1 MALNLYGITNYSID
15 VPLTIEYAR
24 EAVVTPDV
32 INPHIDTQ
40 FRYTRHATKSYKY
53 KGMTEEAARQCLIDK
68 RIQYARPFM
77 YWTVYGLYY
86 RYPEQ
91 YQSSGRPYLA
101 KPPYVEQVAQFNM
114 TRAGDAPV
122 YDLGITVDETV
133 ALYSTR
139 DYDPNTLS
147 AQTQLKT
154 MFEDKTILP
163 LGERLMDDVNAAN
176 PRYMTYIHKYDY
188 DENLTG
194 DKIVS

>member
-1 MALNLYGITNYSID
+1 MALNLYGKTNYCVD
-15 VPLTIEYAR
+15 VPYTVEYAR
-24 EAVVTPDV
+24 EVAVSPDV
-32 INPHIDTQ
+32 FNPHRDTQ

-53 KGMTEEAARQCLIDK
+53 RGMTEEAARQCLIDK
-68 RIQYARPFM
+68 RIQYARPFL
-77 YWTVYGLYY
+77 YWTQYGAYW

-91 YQSSGRPYLA
+91 YESAGRPYLA

-147 AQTQLKT
+147 AQTYLKT

-163 LGERLMDDVNAAN
+163 PAERLMDDDMAQYG
-176 PRYMTYIHKYDY
+176 RYMTYIHKYDY

-194 DKIVS
+194 DTIVS